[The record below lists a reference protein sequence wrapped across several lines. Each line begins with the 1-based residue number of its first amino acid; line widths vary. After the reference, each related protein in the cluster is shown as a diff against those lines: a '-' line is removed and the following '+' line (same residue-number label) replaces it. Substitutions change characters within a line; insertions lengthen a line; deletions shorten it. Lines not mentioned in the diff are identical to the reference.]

1 MSGKTLTPAI
11 DRILVAIDASP
22 NSLAALDA
30 AVDLAR
36 RNNASLVGLF
46 VEDLNLIR
54 LAELPFSNEVLNS
67 TAALRELGVDDIE
80 RQLRIQAR
88 KARKALADRAE
99 RFGLD
104 WDFRVARGA
113 VPLEV
118 LAEAEEADWIV
129 LGKSGWSKA
138 HKVGSTTRFVLNQAD
153 RFIMVLE
160 RGLHLQRP
168 VVAVFDGSEPA
179 IRSLTAAAML
189 ARSQA
194 VGISVF
200 LLGQDTEE
208 LKHLQSEAAE
218 TLEALEVRAT
228 YRWFE
233 GAHNH
238 DLVNSVQQIGCLLV
252 LPGEL
257 PVLRGDPLIDF
268 IDRLKCPV
276 LVVR

>member
-1 MSGKTLTPAI
+1 MAEKNSTPAI

-54 LAELPFSNEVLNS
+54 LAELPFSYEVLNK
-67 TAALRELGVDDIE
+67 TAILRELGVDDIE

-88 KARKALADRAE
+88 KARKALAERAE
-99 RFGLD
+99 RYGLD

-113 VPLEV
+113 VPIEV
-118 LAEAEEADWIV
+118 LAEAEEADWII
-129 LGKSGWSKA
+129 LGKSGWSQA
-138 HKVGSTTRFVLNQAD
+138 RTVGSTTRFLINKAD

-168 VVAVFDGSEPA
+168 VVAVYDGSETA
-179 IRSLTAAAML
+179 VRSLAAAAML
-189 ARSQA
+189 ARSQG

-200 LLGQDTEE
+200 LLGQDKEE
-208 LKHLQSEAAE
+208 LKQLQAEAAE
-218 TLEALEVRAT
+218 TLKSLDVRAT

-238 DLVNSVQQIGCLLV
+238 ELVNSVQQIGCLLV

-257 PVLRGDPLIDF
+257 PLLRGDPLIDF
-268 IDRLKCPV
+268 IDRLQCPV